1 MNYTKIEFKELSKYI
16 NNTDFDFFL
25 KNKTILIT
33 GAKGLVGTSLV
44 KWLLV
49 QNEIKGTNTHIIGS
63 TRNPLDIPNYIEL
76 IDNIEYCEYGTELN
90 LTQHIDY
97 IIHAASPT
105 GNQYHMQH
113 PVETFRTNV
122 DGMEIMLEL
131 AKKNE
136 GSSLIYLSSEE
147 VYGLPADDSPAMTE
161 DMVGAID
168 SLNLRNCYPL
178 GKKASE
184 FLCHAYAME
193 YGINVKIIRPTVIHG
208 LFQRYE
214 EPRVVNEL
222 LRCILEN
229 KDLVMKSDGLTKK
242 CMMYSLDAISAIFT
256 VLFKGEKG
264 EAYNASNP
272 DTFITV
278 KELANYLFKTFNPN
292 IKVVFAQNEEKKS
305 DGFLP
310 HRTLVQDITKLKKLG
325 WEPKT
330 NLKRIYEIDIERFSE
345 ELVTGTRKHYS
356 ILSILG
362 NRTSSD
368 YPR

>member
-1 MNYTKIEFKELSKYI
+1 MNYSEVEYRELSRYI
-16 NNTDFDFFL
+16 KDTDYDGFL
-25 KNKTILIT
+25 KDKTVLIT
-33 GAKGLVGTSLV
+33 GSKGLVGTSLV
-44 KWLLV
+44 KWILL
-49 QNEIKGTNTHIIGS
+49 QNEIKGTNTLIIGS
-63 TRNPLDIPNYIEL
+63 TRNPLDIPEYIDKT
-76 IDNIEYCEYGTELN
+76 DNIEYCEYGTELN
-90 LTQHIDY
+90 IEKRIDY

-122 DGMEIMLEL
+122 DGMEKMLEL
-131 AKKNE
+131 TKRNE
-136 GSSLIYLSSEE
+136 GCALIYLSSEE

-184 FLCHAYAME
+184 FLCHASAME
-193 YGINVKIIRPTVIHG
+193 YGMDVKIIRPTVIHG

-214 EPRVVNEL
+214 EPRVANEL

-229 KDLVMKSDGLTKK
+229 KDLIMKSDGLTKK

-256 VLFKGEKG
+256 VLFKGTKG

-278 KELANYLFKTFNPN
+278 KDLANYLFETFNPK
-292 IKVVFAQNEEKKS
+292 IKVVFAQDQAKKS
-305 DGFLP
+305 DGLLP
-310 HRTLVQDITKLKKLG
+310 HRTLVQDITKLKNLG

-330 NLKRIYEIDIERFSE
+330 DLKRIYEIDIERFSQC
-345 ELVTGTRKHYS
+345 
-356 ILSILG
+356 
-362 NRTSSD
+362 
-368 YPR
+368 

>member
-1 MNYTKIEFKELSKYI
+1 MKATEIESSELTKYI
-16 NNTDFDFFL
+16 NSTDFADYL

-33 GAKGLVGTSLV
+33 GSKGLIGTALV
-44 KWLLV
+44 KWILL
-49 QNEIKGTNTHIIGS
+49 QNTIKDTNTHIIGS
-63 TRNPLDIPNYIEL
+63 TRNPDTIPEYIEAK
-76 IDNIEYCEYGTELN
+76 DDIEYCMYGKELN

-122 DGMEIMLEL
+122 DGMEKMLEL
-131 AKKNE
+131 VKNNPNC
-136 GSSLIYLSSEE
+136 SLLYLSSEE
-147 VYGLPADDSPAMTE
+147 VYGLPSDDSPAMTE
-161 DMVGAID
+161 EMVGTID

-178 GKKASE
+178 AKKACE
-184 FLCHAYAME
+184 FLCHASAEE
-193 YGINVKIIRPTVIHG
+193 YGIDAKIIRPTVVHG

-229 KDLVMKSDGLTKK
+229 RDLIMKSDGMTKK
-242 CMMYSLDAISAIFT
+242 CMMYSLDGVSAIFT

-278 KELANYLFKTFNPN
+278 KDLANYLFEKFNPN
-292 IKVVFAQNEEKKS
+292 IKVVFAEEQARKS

-310 HRTLVQDITKLKKLG
+310 HRTLVQDISKLKGLG

-330 NLKRIYEIDIERFSE
+330 DLDHIYEVDIKRFS
-345 ELVTGTRKHYS
+345 KC
-356 ILSILG
+356 
-362 NRTSSD
+362 
-368 YPR
+368 

>member
-1 MNYTKIEFKELSKYI
+1 MNYSEVEYKELSRYI
-16 NNTDFDFFL
+16 EDTDYDSFL
-25 KNKTILIT
+25 KDKTILIT
-33 GAKGLVGTSLV
+33 GSKGLVGTSLV
-44 KWLLV
+44 KWILV
-49 QNEIKGTNTHIIGS
+49 QNEIKGTNTHVIGS
-63 TRNPLDIPNYIEL
+63 TRNPLDIPGYIDKK
-76 IDNIEYCEYGTELN
+76 DNIEYCEYGTELN
-90 LTQHIDY
+90 IEKRIDY

-122 DGMEIMLEL
+122 DGMEKMLEL
-131 AKKNE
+131 TKRNE
-136 GSSLIYLSSEE
+136 GCALIYLSSEE
-147 VYGLPADDSPAMTE
+147 VYGLPADDSPAITE

-184 FLCHAYAME
+184 FLCHASAME
-193 YGINVKIIRPTVIHG
+193 YGMDVKIIRPTVIHG

-214 EPRVVNEL
+214 EPRFVNEL

-229 KDLVMKSDGLTKK
+229 KNLIMKSDGLTKK
-242 CMMYSLDAISAIFT
+242 CMMYSLDATSAIFT
-256 VLFKGEKG
+256 VLFRGEKG

-278 KELANYLFKTFNPN
+278 KDLANYLFETFNPN
-292 IKVVFAQNEEKKS
+292 IKVVFAQDQAKKS

-310 HRTLVQDITKLKKLG
+310 HRTLVQDISKLKKLG

-330 NLKRIYEIDIERFSE
+330 NLKRIYEIDIERFSQC
-345 ELVTGTRKHYS
+345 
-356 ILSILG
+356 
-362 NRTSSD
+362 
-368 YPR
+368 

>member
-1 MNYTKIEFKELSKYI
+1 MNYSEVEYKELSRYI
-16 NNTDFDFFL
+16 EDTDYDSFL
-25 KNKTILIT
+25 KDKTILIT
-33 GAKGLVGTSLV
+33 GSKGLVGTSLV
-44 KWLLV
+44 KWILV
-49 QNEIKGTNTHIIGS
+49 QNEIKGTNTHVIGS
-63 TRNPLDIPNYIEL
+63 TRNPLDIPGYIDKK
-76 IDNIEYCEYGTELN
+76 DNIEYCEYGTELN
-90 LTQHIDY
+90 IEKRIDY

-122 DGMEIMLEL
+122 EGMEKMLEL
-131 AKKNE
+131 TKRNE
-136 GSSLIYLSSEE
+136 GCALIYLSSEE
-147 VYGLPADDSPAMTE
+147 VYGLPADDSPAITE

-168 SLNLRNCYPL
+168 SLHLRNCYPL

-184 FLCHAYAME
+184 FLCHASAME
-193 YGINVKIIRPTVIHG
+193 YGMDVKIIRPTVIHG

-229 KDLVMKSDGLTKK
+229 KNLIMKSDGLTKK
-242 CMMYSLDAISAIFT
+242 CMMYSLDATSAIFT
-256 VLFKGEKG
+256 VLFRGEKG

-278 KELANYLFKTFNPN
+278 KDLANYLFETFNPN
-292 IKVVFAQNEEKKS
+292 IKVVFAQDQAKKS

-310 HRTLVQDITKLKKLG
+310 HRTLVQDISKLKKLG

-330 NLKRIYEIDIERFSE
+330 NLKRIYEIDIERFSQC
-345 ELVTGTRKHYS
+345 
-356 ILSILG
+356 
-362 NRTSSD
+362 
-368 YPR
+368 

>member
-1 MNYTKIEFKELSKYI
+1 MNYSEVEYKELSRYI
-16 NNTDFDFFL
+16 EDTDYDSFL
-25 KNKTILIT
+25 KDKTILIT
-33 GAKGLVGTSLV
+33 GSKGLVGTSLV
-44 KWLLV
+44 KWILV
-49 QNEIKGTNTHIIGS
+49 QNEIKGTNTHVIGS
-63 TRNPLDIPNYIEL
+63 TRNPLDIPGYIDKK
-76 IDNIEYCEYGTELN
+76 DNIEYCEYGTELN
-90 LTQHIDY
+90 IEKRIDY

-122 DGMEIMLEL
+122 DGMEKMLEL
-131 AKKNE
+131 TKRNE
-136 GSSLIYLSSEE
+136 GCALIYLSSEE
-147 VYGLPADDSPAMTE
+147 VYGLPADDSPAITE

-184 FLCHAYAME
+184 FLCHASAME
-193 YGINVKIIRPTVIHG
+193 YGMDVKIIRPTVIHG

-229 KDLVMKSDGLTKK
+229 KNLIMKSDGLTKK
-242 CMMYSLDAISAIFT
+242 CMMYSLDATSAIFT
-256 VLFKGEKG
+256 VLFRGEKG

-278 KELANYLFKTFNPN
+278 KDLANYLFETFNPN
-292 IKVVFAQNEEKKS
+292 IKVVFAQDQAKKS

-310 HRTLVQDITKLKKLG
+310 HRTLVQDISKLKKLG

-330 NLKRIYEIDIERFSE
+330 NLKRIYEIDIERFSQC
-345 ELVTGTRKHYS
+345 
-356 ILSILG
+356 
-362 NRTSSD
+362 
-368 YPR
+368 